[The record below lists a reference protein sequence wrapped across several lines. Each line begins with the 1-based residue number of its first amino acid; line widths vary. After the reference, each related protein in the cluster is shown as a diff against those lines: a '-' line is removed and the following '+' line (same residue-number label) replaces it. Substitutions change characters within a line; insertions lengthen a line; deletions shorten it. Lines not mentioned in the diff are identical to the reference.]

1 LLRRSRGDEQYPK
14 AREPAEKALTCV
26 QKGLGLN
33 HALVVPVLD
42 TLAAIDIDEGRYVKA
57 ADRCRQR
64 QPVAEHIWG
73 EEAVRLW
80 GPGHGHAFLI
90 EGLNCQA
97 RVRTLVGK
105 YGEAE
110 DCVKQAQKMCEVSL
124 GRKEH
129 PSWASTLSTRGRLE
143 IARHNADENRPS
155 EARRPLENARKILE
169 ALFGKAHP
177 DLARTLG
184 DLASLDS
191 GPSTSTRGIT
201 QYERA
206 IAGLETSCGAEH
218 PDVARLYCGVALLY
232 QEQKKWDDAAKKLDR
247 ALEIQHKM
255 LRADHPDLATT
266 LEAYAELLKNMK
278 PANPDRAAE
287 LLAKA
292 KEIRRD
298 HAAKEAAAASGG
310 T

>member
-1 LLRRSRGDEQYPK
+1 
-14 AREPAEKALTCV
+14 
-26 QKGLGLN
+26 LGLN

-57 ADRCRQR
+57 AERCRQR
-64 QPVAEHIWG
+64 QPVAEHVWG
-73 EEAVRLW
+73 EEAVRQW

-90 EGLNCQA
+90 EGLNFQA
-97 RVRTLVGK
+97 RVRALMGK
-105 YGEAE
+105 FGEAE

-143 IARHNADENRPS
+143 IAWHKADGSRPS
-155 EARRPLENARKILE
+155 EARRPLESARKVLDN
-169 ALFGKAHP
+169 LFGKSNPDHP

-201 QYERA
+201 LYERA
-206 IAGLETSCGAEH
+206 ILMLEKSCGDEH